1 MIAFLARAFLFYCFY
16 IFIKGFF
23 SGLKEEKSK
32 KNKPIDK
39 NVVEAKFRRLD

>member
-1 MIAFLARAFLFYCFY
+1 MIAFVARAFLFYCFY

-23 SGLKEEKSK
+23 SGLNEKKSK
-32 KNKPIDK
+32 KKPIDK

>member
-23 SGLKEEKSK
+23 SGLKEEKPK
-32 KNKPIDK
+32 KKPIDK